1 MATRKRNI
9 GGPCSLKNV
18 VSDSDQVEFVRHRS
32 GDTADIIRT
41 IMYADAHSGVFVSPE
56 SANCMRGYDQYET
69 LRNVWTAVRKQIK
82 YRADKPGHERVKSPG
97 ALVASGV
104 GDCKSFSLL
113 IGSILRALNIPFVY
127 RFTSYAPG
135 DYTHVYVVAHTGMG
149 DVIMDAVHTKFDD
162 EVRYKKKID
171 LTPDD
176 YSVDQVKAQRATIN
190 GLGGTGAKVSQP
202 VIIALLL
209 AGLYSLLK

>member
-1 MATRKRNI
+1 MSARKRKI
-9 GGPCSLKNV
+9 GGPCSLKSV
-18 VSDSDQVEFVRHRS
+18 VDASEQVEFVRHKS

-41 IMYADAHSGVFVSPE
+41 IMYADAKSGVFVSPE
-56 SANCMRGYDQYET
+56 STRCLYGPNQYET
-69 LRNVWTAVRKQIK
+69 LRNVWTAVRQQIR
-82 YRADKPGHERVKSPG
+82 YRADRPGHERVKSPG

-113 IGSILRALNIPFVY
+113 IGSILRAMQIPFVY

-149 DVIMDAVHTKFDD
+149 DVIMDAVHTRFDD
-162 EVRYKKKID
+162 EVQYKRKKD
-171 LTPDD
+171 LQPDD
-176 YSVDQVKAQRATIN
+176 YNPEQVRAQRATIN
-190 GLGGTGAKVSQP
+190 GLGGTGVKVSQP
-202 VIIALLL
+202 IFIALLL